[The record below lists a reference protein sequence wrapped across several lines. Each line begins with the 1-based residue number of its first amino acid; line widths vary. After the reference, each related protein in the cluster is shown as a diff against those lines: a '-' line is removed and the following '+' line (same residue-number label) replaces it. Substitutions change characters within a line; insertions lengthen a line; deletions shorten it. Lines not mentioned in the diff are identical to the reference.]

1 MPSRRDSIRL
11 GGCALVS
18 LLSGCQSV
26 LPDGRSR
33 IDLKLYNY
41 TDDRQPLI
49 FELLRAGDHSYEDA
63 LVAEREFDVPPP
75 SEDESA
81 GVIYE
86 EAFAKSRAY
95 VVRVLLQNGDGKW
108 FHHHFYPGES
118 MTGRLDVRIYVDE
131 LTDRPYVRYQ

>member
-1 MPSRRDSIRL
+1 VPSRRDALRL
-11 GGCALVS
+11 GGCTLVS

-26 LPDGRSR
+26 LPGGRSR

-41 TDDRQPLI
+41 TDDGQTLI

-75 SEDESA
+75 SGDESA

-86 EAFAKSRAY
+86 EAFAKSRVTSFGCCCRTAM
-95 VVRVLLQNGDGKW
+95 VNGFIITSIRVS
-108 FHHHFYPGES
+108 P
-118 MTGRLDVRIYVDE
+118 
-131 LTDRPYVRYQ
+131 